1 MKKITLLLVMLMSFC
16 IMLFGTE
23 SKPKKIIVFGSSVAS
38 GWISS
43 LNEQY
48 DMQNGWA
55 FRLERFLENKGF
67 QVINKSV
74 PGDNTDS
81 ALKRFE
87 KAVIKENPDIL
98 IISLSLSNEGL
109 GSKPDK
115 EVIDNFMNNLNKMI
129 EKAEANQ
136 IKVIIGSCYANNEF
150 SKEDFEVIKK
160 TNIQLQSLNK
170 PVINL
175 LGNFSDL
182 NGHFPENHSFDG
194 LHPDNFGHE
203 EMFLGI
209 VPGLFNQ
216 LLNHKTTL
224 NKFIPSDFEK
234 IVKSKPFYFVPESI
248 MHSFCLHLKTK
259 KLKHLKFDL
268 SHTKGELEITIEPKN
283 LMILSKDE
291 QGKKEIILSKLK
303 IKTDF
308 NSITYDY
315 NYANRIFHIYLNDT
329 IIAEFPI
336 EAEPLML
343 SLSTDKS
350 YMAKDLLLY
359 RTSLL
364 PYEIQLLN
372 NNQLYHAGLEVYL
385 KNISDKEQLALSNS
399 SFTNDII
406 IANERKNKLAA
417 EINQYNQKRSSMPV
431 FKDKTAIDM
440 TEEKLAGFVGSYLND
455 QVGEILIAFK
465 EGKLLLNVMG
475 NQAQIF
481 PESENIFFMKHPAK
495 ITLEYSENKDQVK
508 LSAFGQEFVGKK
520 K

>member
-1 MKKITLLLVMLMSFC
+1 
-16 IMLFGTE
+16 
-23 SKPKKIIVFGSSVAS
+23 
-38 GWISS
+38 
-43 LNEQY
+43 
-48 DMQNGWA
+48 
-55 FRLERFLENKGF
+55 
-67 QVINKSV
+67 
-74 PGDNTDS
+74 
-81 ALKRFE
+81 
-87 KAVIKENPDIL
+87 
-98 IISLSLSNEGL
+98 
-109 GSKPDK
+109 
-115 EVIDNFMNNLNKMI
+115 
-129 EKAEANQ
+129 
-136 IKVIIGSCYANNEF
+136 
-150 SKEDFEVIKK
+150 
-160 TNIQLQSLNK
+160 
-170 PVINL
+170 
-175 LGNFSDL
+175 
-182 NGHFPENHSFDG
+182 
-194 LHPDNFGHE
+194 
-203 EMFLGI
+203 
-209 VPGLFNQ
+209 
-216 LLNHKTTL
+216 
-224 NKFIPSDFEK
+224 
-234 IVKSKPFYFVPESI
+234 

-283 LMILSKDE
+283 IMILSKDE
-291 QGKKEIILSKLK
+291 QGKKEIILSKLR

-315 NYANRIFHIYLNDT
+315 NYANRFFQIYLNDEV
-329 IIAEFPI
+329 IAEFPI

-350 YMAKDLLLY
+350 YMAKDILLY

-372 NNQLYHAGLEVYL
+372 NNQLHHAGLEVYL
-385 KNISDKEQLALSNS
+385 KNLSDKEQLALSNS
-399 SFTNDII
+399 NFTNDII
-406 IANERKNKLAA
+406 AANESKNRLAA

-440 TEEKLAGFVGSYLND
+440 TEEMLAGFVGSYLND
-455 QVGEILIAFK
+455 QVGEIMVAFK